1 VSPQDTADVV
11 LDPLDEHPASIG
23 PTASATAA
31 PIPASRQGAS
41 RLPASRHRARAT
53 VRPSAVNS
61 RTFRPPSPA
70 LDPSDPDSLQP

>member
-1 VSPQDTADVV
+1 MFPQDAAEAV

-31 PIPASRQGAS
+31 PAAASRHPVS
-41 RLPASRHRARAT
+41 RRPAGRHRARTA

-61 RTFRPPSPA
+61 RTTHTQSSA
-70 LDPSDPDSLQP
+70 